1 MRSSTG
7 ELKLK
12 CKSRTNHGRE
22 AMTISTMSELFVHG
36 LQDVY
41 YAENQIA
48 KAAQEIMTQVTE
60 PAMFDLLEHHVEEA
74 REQIA
79 RLEQIFKR
87 LGRTP
92 QGVTCQAVLG
102 LIEEG
107 QELQRTI
114 NNKQVLDTAILAS
127 MQAIEHYE
135 INRYGTLIAWASEL
149 KRQGAQNTPS
159 GEVDIVDLLQLSLD
173 EERGQDARLTAL
185 ADSKVNRHATR
196 G

>member
-1 MRSSTG
+1 
-7 ELKLK
+7 
-12 CKSRTNHGRE
+12 
-22 AMTISTMSELFVHG
+22 MTISTMSELFIHG

-41 YAENQIA
+41 YAENQVLKAVQEVMPQIA
-48 KAAQEIMTQVTE
+48 E
-60 PAMFDLLEHHVEEA
+60 PALVDLLEHHVDET
-74 REQIA
+74 REQIV

-87 LGRTP
+87 LGQTP

-107 QELQRTI
+107 QELQRSIT
-114 NNKQVLDTAILAS
+114 NRQVLDTAVLAS

>member
-1 MRSSTG
+1 V
-7 ELKLK
+7 
-12 CKSRTNHGRE
+12 
-22 AMTISTMSELFVHG
+22 TISTMNELFVHG

-41 YAENQIA
+41 YAENQIL
-48 KAAQEIMTQVTE
+48 KELQEVMTQIAE
-60 PAMFDLLEHHVEEA
+60 PALGDLLEHHVGET
-74 REQIA
+74 REQIS

-87 LGRTP
+87 LGQTP

-107 QELQRTI
+107 QELRRAI
-114 NNKQVLDTAILAS
+114 NNRQVLDTAVLAS

-149 KRQGAQNTPS
+149 ERRGAQNTPT
-159 GEVDIVDLLQLSLD
+159 GGVDIVDLLQLSLD

-185 ADSKVNRHATR
+185 ADSKVNRHATQA
-196 G
+196 

>member
-1 MRSSTG
+1 MSA
-7 ELKLK
+7 
-12 CKSRTNHGRE
+12 RT
-22 AMTISTMSELFVHG
+22 
-36 LQDVY
+36 
-41 YAENQIA
+41 
-48 KAAQEIMTQVTE
+48 
-60 PAMFDLLEHHVEEA
+60 

-87 LGRTP
+87 LGQTP

-107 QELQRTI
+107 QELRRAI
-114 NNKQVLDTAILAS
+114 NNRQVLDTAVLAS

-149 KRQGAQNTPS
+149 KRRGAQNTPT
-159 GEVDIVDLLQLSLD
+159 GGVDIVDLLLSLD

-185 ADSKVNRHATR
+185 ADSKVNRHATT
-196 G
+196 GVMD

>member
-1 MRSSTG
+1 
-7 ELKLK
+7 
-12 CKSRTNHGRE
+12 
-22 AMTISTMSELFVHG
+22 MTISTMSELFVHG

-41 YAENQIA
+41 YVENQVLKALQEVMPQIA
-48 KAAQEIMTQVTE
+48 E
-60 PAMFDLLEHHVEEA
+60 PALVDLLEHHVDET
-74 REQIA
+74 REQIV

-87 LGRTP
+87 LGKTP

-107 QELQRTI
+107 QELQRSIT
-114 NNKQVLDTAILAS
+114 NRQVLDTAVLAS